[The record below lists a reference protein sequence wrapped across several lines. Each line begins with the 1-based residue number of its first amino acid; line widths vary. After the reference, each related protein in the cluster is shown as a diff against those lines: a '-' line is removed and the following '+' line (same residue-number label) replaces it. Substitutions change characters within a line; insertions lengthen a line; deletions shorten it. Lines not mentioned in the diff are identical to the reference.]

1 MHRVFLRIFICS
13 FFLMTFVNKG
23 ETCTVNGY
31 GNRVDMVP
39 CPEVINILKNQGYG
53 TILQASYSIGRN
65 RSLEMLVLQAK
76 EYQARYMNFGGN
88 YLFDKSDRAVDF
100 GINTSKDL
108 LVRVET
114 VRKFTLRHK

>member
-1 MHRVFLRIFICS
+1 
-13 FFLMTFVNKG
+13 
-23 ETCTVNGY
+23 
-31 GNRVDMVP
+31 
-39 CPEVINILKNQGYG
+39 
-53 TILQASYSIGRN
+53 
-65 RSLEMLVLQAK
+65 MLVLQAK